1 MTLIVKKTRNR
12 KNRKSKNNKKH
23 NFKQSS
29 SYRSRHRKRS
39 SIKGRRVMKRKTR
52 RNLRG
57 GNDDPVSY
65 EEGNKYNFMLQAKK
79 IQYKLWSKQNKT
91 YYVLSDILT
100 DTYPDNQFITIKDKA
115 FAYPPQLDGD
125 RYNVNDKSISQSLS
139 TPYIKL
145 IFINIKNNGKYTIYF
160 NNGKNYMGKIYN
172 IRRGLNIQTM
182 SPDIMLYNLN
192 YSSYININENDILN
206 FTEKPFKIV
215 MFKTDRLFIVDKKGS
230 IDDHILYLDKI
241 TINGE
246 NITIEII
253 IFYPRSFTEK
263 KGSINILISNIKT
276 YFITATKKEWFL
288 INMEDVEN
296 KDNGNTRQ
304 FQFVSEGVMG
314 LFIDK
319 IEEIKEIKE
328 IEEIEE
334 MKNFIIS

>member
-12 KNRKSKNNKKH
+12 HSIKSKNNKKH

-57 GNDDPVSY
+57 GDDDPVSY

-79 IQYKLWSKQNKT
+79 IQYKLWTKQNKT

-125 RYNVNDKSISQSLS
+125 RYNANDKQLS
-139 TPYIKL
+139 KWTSTLYIKL
-145 IFINIKNNGKYTIYF
+145 IFINIKNNGQYTIYF
-160 NNGKNYMGKIYN
+160 NNGKKYMFKIYN
-172 IRRGLNIQTM
+172 IISGLYIETM
-182 SPDIMLYNLN
+182 SPDALLYYKLD
-192 YSSYININENDILN
+192 YSSCINIDNEILD

-215 MFKTDRLFIVDKKGS
+215 MFKTDRLFAVNKKGS
-230 IDDHILYLDKI
+230 SDDHLLYLDKI
-241 TINGE
+241 ITNE
-246 NITIEII
+246 DNITIHII

-276 YFITATKKEWFL
+276 YFITATKKEWFS

-319 IEEIKEIKE
+319 IEEIKEI
-328 IEEIEE
+328 EEIEE